1 MSKKKDVSP
10 KEAAEQHLAKLRG
23 SVGKRCKYGSRT
35 SKPFEHSGK
44 INNVYDG
51 GRGAWV
57 SVLDGENV
65 VTVRPSQVKLF

>member
-1 MSKKKDVSP
+1 MSKKKQLSP
-10 KEAAEQHLAKLRG
+10 KEEAAAHLEKLRK
-23 SVGKRCKYGSRT
+23 SVGKRAKYEART
-35 SKPFEHSGK
+35 HAGTGK

-57 SVLDGENV
+57 TVQSGDTT